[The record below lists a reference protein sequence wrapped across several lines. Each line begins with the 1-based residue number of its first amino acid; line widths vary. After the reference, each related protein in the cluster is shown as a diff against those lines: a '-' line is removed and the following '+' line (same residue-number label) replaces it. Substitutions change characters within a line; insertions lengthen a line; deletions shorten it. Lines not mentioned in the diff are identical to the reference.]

1 MPTTTIHS
9 QNSAPRR
16 PVRQI
21 WFFSAAMLVS
31 VLVFAPVANAQ
42 SAQSSQTGQNSQG
55 PLSLQSSLK
64 FGARGSAVVALQQAL
79 ITRGVAV
86 VGGADGIFGKATRK
100 ALKTFQSNNELIP
113 DGQLNS
119 TTAYLLGLGPIPTL
133 PQRGQRGI
141 AVTQLQQALINSSVS
156 FKGGADGIF
165 GGATAAAI
173 TAFQTSHGIKVT
185 GVVNLTTAIALG
197 LVPGSRPLSVQPT
210 TTTTVTPTTTTVA
223 PTTTTVA
230 PTTTTTVPIVAVFAA
245 VGQTGENV
253 KTLQKA
259 LLTSGVTLRGGAD
272 GKFGSAT
279 TAAIK
284 EFQTALRIASTGIV
298 DQLTAQ
304 LLGLVAGPA
313 FPKLGDSGSSV
324 AKMQTLLLGAA
335 ITVPGGADGK
345 FGPATQKAIAAYQ
358 RTQGFA
364 TTGIVDLL
372 TALALGVIPGRI
384 VTSVPTTSTSVPP
397 TTTPPALPALKVIV
411 FPVLGPCWFGDTWQA
426 PRSGGRQHQGVDII
440 AKSGTPLYAA
450 NNGRI
455 SRQSFDRV
463 GSLGG
468 NTITL
473 TAADGTYFYYA
484 HLSTFAD
491 GIAVGSEV
499 VAGQV
504 IGYVGST
511 GSSSTPHLHF
521 EYHPYGGAAVNP
533 YPAVKAVD
541 GCKTTTPPTTIPP
554 TTTIAPTTTNTPKT
568 TKAA

>member
-1 MPTTTIHS
+1 
-9 QNSAPRR
+9 
-16 PVRQI
+16 
-21 WFFSAAMLVS
+21 MLVS
-31 VLVFAPVANAQ
+31 VLVFTPVANAQ
-42 SAQSSQTGQNSQG
+42 SVQSSQTDKNSQG

-64 FGARGSAVVALQQAL
+64 FGAKGSAVAALQQAL
-79 ITRGVAV
+79 INRGVAV
-86 VGGADGIFGKATRK
+86 KGGADGIFGKMTRK
-100 ALKTFQSNNELIP
+100 ALKTFQSNNALIP

-141 AVTQLQQALINSSVS
+141 PVAQLQQALINSSISV
-156 FKGGADGIF
+156 KGGADGIF

-173 TAFQTSHGIKVT
+173 TAFQTSHGINVT

-197 LVPGSRPLSVQPT
+197 LVPGSQPLSAQPT
-210 TTTTVTPTTTTVA
+210 TTTTVA
-223 PTTTTVA
+223 PTTTTTTVA
-230 PTTTTTVPIVAVFAA
+230 PTTTTTTTVPIVAVFAA

-259 LLTSGVTLRGGAD
+259 LLTSGVALRGGAD
-272 GKFGSAT
+272 GKFGPAT
-279 TAAIK
+279 IAAIK
-284 EFQTALRIASTGIV
+284 EFQTALRIASTGII

-313 FPKLGDSGSSV
+313 LPKLGDSGSSV
-324 AKMQTLLLGAA
+324 AQMQTLLITAA

-345 FGPATQKAIAAYQ
+345 FGPKTQKAIAEYQ
-358 RTQGFA
+358 TTQGFA
-364 TTGIVDLL
+364 ATGFIDLL

-397 TTTPPALPALKVIV
+397 TTVPPALPAMTVAV
-411 FPVLGPCWFGDTWQA
+411 FPVLGPCWFGDTWHA
-426 PRSGGRQHQGVDII
+426 SRPGGRQHEGVDII
-440 AKSGTPLYAA
+440 AKSGTPLFAA

-455 SRQSFDRV
+455 SRQAFDRV

-468 NTITL
+468 NAITL
-473 TAADGTYFYYA
+473 TATDGTYFYYA

-491 GIAVGSEV
+491 GIGVGSEV

-533 YPAVKAVD
+533 YPPVKAID
-541 GCKTTTPPTTIPP
+541 GCKITTPPTTIPP
-554 TTTIAPTTTNTPKT
+554 TTTIAP
-568 TKAA
+568 

>member
-1 MPTTTIHS
+1 
-9 QNSAPRR
+9 
-16 PVRQI
+16 
-21 WFFSAAMLVS
+21 MLVS

-42 SAQSSQTGQNSQG
+42 SAQSSQTNQNSQG

-64 FGARGSAVVALQQAL
+64 LGARGSAVVALQQAL

-197 LVPGSRPLSVQPT
+197 LVPGSRPLSAQPT
-210 TTTTVTPTTTTVA
+210 TTTTVAPTTTTVA

-230 PTTTTTVPIVAVFAA
+230 PTTTTTVPIVAVFAT

-284 EFQTALRIASTGIV
+284 DFQTALRIASTGIV

-345 FGPATQKAIAAYQ
+345 FGPATQKAIVAYQ

-554 TTTIAPTTTNTPKT
+554 TTTIAPTTTITPKT

>member
-1 MPTTTIHS
+1 
-9 QNSAPRR
+9 
-16 PVRQI
+16 
-21 WFFSAAMLVS
+21 MLVS
-31 VLVFAPVANAQ
+31 VLVFTPVANAQ
-42 SAQSSQTGQNSQG
+42 SVQSSQTDKNSQG

-64 FGARGSAVVALQQAL
+64 FGARGSAVFALQQAL

-86 VGGADGIFGKATRK
+86 AGGADGIFGKATRK

-119 TTAYLLGLGPIPTL
+119 TTAFLLGLGPIPTL
-133 PQRGQRGI
+133 PKRGQRGI

-156 FKGGADGIF
+156 LKGGADGIF
-165 GGATAAAI
+165 GSATVAAI

-197 LVPGSRPLSVQPT
+197 LVPGSQPLSAQPT
-210 TTTTVTPTTTTVA
+210 TTTTVAPTTTTVA

-259 LLTSGVTLRGGAD
+259 LLTSGVALRGGAD

-324 AKMQTLLLGAA
+324 AKMQTLLISAA

-345 FGPATQKAIAAYQ
+345 FGPATQKAIAEYQ

-384 VTSVPTTSTSVPP
+384 LTSVPSTSTSVPP
-397 TTTPPALPALKVIV
+397 TTTPPALPATQVIV
-411 FPVLGPCWFGDTWQA
+411 FPVLGPCWFGDTWHA

-554 TTTIAPTTTNTPKT
+554 TTTIAPKT

>member
-1 MPTTTIHS
+1 
-9 QNSAPRR
+9 
-16 PVRQI
+16 
-21 WFFSAAMLVS
+21 MLVS
-31 VLVFAPVANAQ
+31 VLVFTPVANAQ
-42 SAQSSQTGQNSQG
+42 SVQSSQTDKNSQG
-55 PLSLQSSLK
+55 PLSVQSSLK
-64 FGARGSAVVALQQAL
+64 FGARGSAVAALQQAL
-79 ITRGVAV
+79 INRGVAV
-86 VGGADGIFGKATRK
+86 NGGADGIFGKATRK

-141 AVTQLQQALINSSVS
+141 AVTQLQQALINSSISV
-156 FKGGADGIF
+156 KGGADGIF
-165 GGATAAAI
+165 GAATATAI
-173 TAFQTSHGIKVT
+173 AAFQTSRGIGVT

-197 LVPGSRPLSVQPT
+197 LVPGSQPLSVQPT
-210 TTTTVTPTTTTVA
+210 TTTTVATTTVA
-223 PTTTTVA
+223 PT
-230 PTTTTTVPIVAVFAA
+230 TTTTTVPIVAVFAA

-259 LLTSGVTLRGGAD
+259 LLTSGVALQGGAD

-324 AKMQTLLLGAA
+324 AMMQTLLISAA
-335 ITVPGGADGK
+335 ITVSGGADGK
-345 FGPATQKAIAAYQ
+345 FGPKTQSAIAAYQ
-358 RTQGFA
+358 TTQGFA

-384 VTSVPTTSTSVPP
+384 LTSVPTTSTSVPP
-397 TTTPPALPALKVIV
+397 TTTPPALPAMSVAV
-411 FPVLGPCWFGDTWQA
+411 FPVLGPCWFGDTWLA

-491 GIAVGSEV
+491 GIGVGSEV

-533 YPAVKAVD
+533 YPLIKAID

-554 TTTIAPTTTNTPKT
+554 TTTIAP
-568 TKAA
+568 

>member
-1 MPTTTIHS
+1 
-9 QNSAPRR
+9 
-16 PVRQI
+16 
-21 WFFSAAMLVS
+21 MLVS
-31 VLVFAPVANAQ
+31 VLVFTPVANAQ
-42 SAQSSQTGQNSQG
+42 SVQSSQTDKNSLG

-79 ITRGVAV
+79 INRGVAV
-86 VGGADGIFGKATRK
+86 KGGVDGIFGKVTRK

-141 AVTQLQQALINSSVS
+141 AVAQLQQALINSSISV
-156 FKGGADGIF
+156 KGGADGIF

-173 TAFQTSHGIKVT
+173 TAFQTSHGVKVT

-197 LVPGSRPLSVQPT
+197 LVPGSQPLNVQPT
-210 TTTTVTPTTTTVA
+210 TTTTVATTTTTVA
-223 PTTTTVA
+223 P
-230 PTTTTTVPIVAVFAA
+230 TTTTVPIVAVFAA

-259 LLTSGVTLRGGAD
+259 LLTSGVALRGGAD

-279 TAAIK
+279 TVAIK
-284 EFQTALRIASTGIV
+284 EFQTALRITSTGIV

-324 AKMQTLLLGAA
+324 AKMQTLLITAA
-335 ITVPGGADGK
+335 ITVPGGADGT
-345 FGPATQKAIAAYQ
+345 FGPKTQNAIAAYQ
-358 RTQGFA
+358 TTQGFA
-364 TTGIVDLL
+364 PTGIIDLL
-372 TALALGVIPGRI
+372 TALALGVIPGRVI
-384 VTSVPTTSTSVPP
+384 TSVPTTSTSVPP
-397 TTTPPALPALKVIV
+397 TTTPPALPAMKVAV
-411 FPVLGPCWFGDTWQA
+411 FPVLGPCWFGDTWLA

-440 AKSGTPLYAA
+440 AKSGTPLYAV
-450 NNGRI
+450 NSGRI

-473 TAADGTYFYYA
+473 TAADGTYFFYA

-491 GIAVGSEV
+491 GIGVGSEV

-504 IGYVGST
+504 IGYVGNT
-511 GSSSTPHLHF
+511 GRSSTPHLHF

-533 YPAVKAVD
+533 YAAVKAID
-541 GCKTTTPPTTIPP
+541 GCKITTPPTTIPP
-554 TTTIAPTTTNTPKT
+554 TTTIAP
-568 TKAA
+568 

>member
-1 MPTTTIHS
+1 
-9 QNSAPRR
+9 
-16 PVRQI
+16 
-21 WFFSAAMLVS
+21 MLV
-31 VLVFAPVANAQ
+31 FTPVANAQ
-42 SAQSSQTGQNSQG
+42 SVQSSQTGKNSQS

-79 ITRGVAV
+79 INRGVAIK
-86 VGGADGIFGKATRK
+86 GGADGIFGKVTRK
-100 ALKTFQSNNELIP
+100 ALKTFQSNNALIP

-141 AVTQLQQALINSSVS
+141 AVAQLQQALIYSTISVN
-156 FKGGADGIF
+156 GGADGIF
-165 GGATAAAI
+165 GAATATAI
-173 TAFQTSHGIKVT
+173 ADFQTSRGISVT
-185 GVVNLTTAIALG
+185 GVMDLTTAIALG
-197 LVPGSRPLSVQPT
+197 LVPGSRPLTAQPT
-210 TTTTVTPTTTTVA
+210 TTTTLAATTTSVVPTTTV
-223 PTTTTVA
+223 PTTTV
-230 PTTTTTVPIVAVFAA
+230 PTTTVPIVAVFAA
-245 VGQTGENV
+245 VGQTGETV
-253 KTLQKA
+253 KTLQNA
-259 LLTSGVTLRGGAD
+259 LVTSGVALRGGAD
-272 GKFGSAT
+272 GNFGPAT

-284 EFQTALRIASTGIV
+284 EFQTALKIASTGIV

-313 FPKLGDSGSSV
+313 LPKLGDSGSSV
-324 AKMQTLLLGAA
+324 ATMQTLLITAA
-335 ITVPGGADGK
+335 IAVPGGADGT

-358 RTQGFA
+358 TTQGFSP
-364 TTGIVDLL
+364 TGVIDLL

-384 VTSVPTTSTSVPP
+384 VTSIPTTSTTVPP
-397 TTTPPALPALKVIV
+397 TTAPSAPPALPAMTVAV

-426 PRSGGRQHQGVDII
+426 PRPGGRKHEGVDII
-440 AKSGTPLYAA
+440 AKSDTPLYAA

-491 GIAVGSEV
+491 GIGVGSEV

-533 YPAVKAVD
+533 YPAVKVID
-541 GCKTTTPPTTIPP
+541 GCKITTPPTTIPP
-554 TTTIAPTTTNTPKT
+554 TTIPPTTTTPPTTTIAP
-568 TKAA
+568 

>member
-1 MPTTTIHS
+1 
-9 QNSAPRR
+9 
-16 PVRQI
+16 
-21 WFFSAAMLVS
+21 MLVS

-42 SAQSSQTGQNSQG
+42 SAQSSQTNQNSQG

-64 FGARGSAVVALQQAL
+64 LGARGSAVVALQQAL

-197 LVPGSRPLSVQPT
+197 LVPGSRPLSAQPT
-210 TTTTVTPTTTTVA
+210 TTTTVAPTTTTVA

-230 PTTTTTVPIVAVFAA
+230 PTTTTTVPIVAVFAT

-345 FGPATQKAIAAYQ
+345 FGPATQKAIVAYQ

-554 TTTIAPTTTNTPKT
+554 TTTIAPTTTITPKT

>member
-1 MPTTTIHS
+1 
-9 QNSAPRR
+9 
-16 PVRQI
+16 
-21 WFFSAAMLVS
+21 MLVS

-42 SAQSSQTGQNSQG
+42 SAQSSQTNQNSQG

-64 FGARGSAVVALQQAL
+64 LGARGSAVVALQQAL

-197 LVPGSRPLSVQPT
+197 LVPGSRPLSAQPT
-210 TTTTVTPTTTTVA
+210 TTTTVAPTTTTVA

-230 PTTTTTVPIVAVFAA
+230 PTTTTTVPIVAVFAT

-284 EFQTALRIASTGIV
+284 DFQTALRIASTGIV

-345 FGPATQKAIAAYQ
+345 FGPATQKAIVAYQ

-455 SRQSFDRV
+455 SRRSFDRV

-554 TTTIAPTTTNTPKT
+554 TTTIAPTTTITPKT

>member
-1 MPTTTIHS
+1 MTTNHP

-16 PVRQI
+16 PVPQI
-21 WFFSAAMLVS
+21 WFFSAAMLIS
-31 VLVFAPVANAQ
+31 VLVFTPVANAQ
-42 SAQSSQTGQNSQG
+42 SVQSSETSKNSQG

-64 FGARGSAVVALQQAL
+64 FGAQGSAVATLQQAL
-79 ITRGVAV
+79 INRGVAV
-86 VGGADGIFGKATRK
+86 KGGADGIFGKATRK
-100 ALKTFQSNNELIP
+100 ALKTFQSNNELLP

-133 PQRGQRGI
+133 PKRGQRGI
-141 AVTQLQQALINSSVS
+141 AVTQLQQSLINSSISV
-156 FKGGADGIF
+156 KGGADGIF
-165 GGATAAAI
+165 GSATATAI
-173 TAFQTSHGIKVT
+173 AAFQTSHDINVT
-185 GVVNLTTAIALG
+185 GVVDLRTAIALG
-197 LVPGSRPLSVQPT
+197 LVPGSQPLSAQPT
-210 TTTTVTPTTTTVA
+210 TTTTIKPTTTS
-223 PTTTTVA
+223 TVA
-230 PTTTTTVPIVAVFAA
+230 PTTTTTTTIPIVAVFAA

-259 LLTSGVTLRGGAD
+259 LLTSGVALRGGAD

-313 FPKLGDSGSSV
+313 LPKLGDSGSSV
-324 AKMQTLLLGAA
+324 ATMQTLLITAA
-335 ITVPGGADGK
+335 IAVPGGADGK

-358 RTQGFA
+358 TTQGFA
-364 TTGIVDLL
+364 PTGVIDLL
-372 TALALGVIPGRI
+372 TALALGVIPGRV
-384 VTSVPTTSTSVPP
+384 VTTLPTTSTTVPP
-397 TTTPPALPALKVIV
+397 TTAPPALPAKKVAV
-411 FPVLGPCWFGDTWQA
+411 FPLLGPCWFGDTWLA

-440 AKSGTPLYAA
+440 AKSGTPLYAV

-468 NTITL
+468 NALTL

-499 VAGQV
+499 VAGEV

-533 YPAVKAVD
+533 YPAVKAID
-541 GCKTTTPPTTIPP
+541 GCKITTPPTTIPP
-554 TTTIAPTTTNTPKT
+554 TTTIAPKTTN
-568 TKAA
+568 AA

>member
-1 MPTTTIHS
+1 
-9 QNSAPRR
+9 
-16 PVRQI
+16 
-21 WFFSAAMLVS
+21 MLVS
-31 VLVFAPVANAQ
+31 ALVFTPVANAQ
-42 SAQSSQTGQNSQG
+42 SVQSSQTGQNSQG
-55 PLSLQSSLK
+55 SLSLQSSLK

-79 ITRGVAV
+79 INRGVAV
-86 VGGADGIFGKATRK
+86 AGGADGIFGKVTRA

-133 PQRGQRGI
+133 PRRGQRGI
-141 AVTQLQQALINSSVS
+141 AVTQLQQALIHSSISV
-156 FKGGADGIF
+156 KGGADGIF

-173 TAFQTSHGIKVT
+173 TAFQTSHGVEVT
-185 GVVNLTTAIALG
+185 GVVDLTTAIALG
-197 LVPGSRPLSVQPT
+197 LVPGSQPLRAQPT
-210 TTTTVTPTTTTVA
+210 
-223 PTTTTVA
+223 TTTTVA
-230 PTTTTTVPIVAVFAA
+230 PTTTTTTTTTVPPTTTTTTTTIAPIVAVFAA

-259 LLTSGVTLRGGAD
+259 LLTSGVALRGGAD
-272 GKFGSAT
+272 GKFGPAT

-324 AKMQTLLLGAA
+324 AKMQTLLISAA

-345 FGPATQKAIAAYQ
+345 FGPATQKAIAEYQ
-358 RTQGFA
+358 KTQGFA

-384 VTSVPTTSTSVPP
+384 LTSVPSTSTSVPP
-397 TTTPPALPALKVIV
+397 TTTPPALPATQVIV
-411 FPVLGPCWFGDTWQA
+411 FPVLGPCWFGDTWHA
-426 PRSGGRQHQGVDII
+426 PRSGGRQHEGVDII

-455 SRQSFDRV
+455 SRQAFDRV

-468 NTITL
+468 NAITL

-484 HLSTFAD
+484 HLSTFAA

-541 GCKTTTPPTTIPP
+541 GCKITTPSTTTPPTTSV
-554 TTTIAPTTTNTPKT
+554 APKT
-568 TKAA
+568 TKAP

>member
-1 MPTTTIHS
+1 
-9 QNSAPRR
+9 
-16 PVRQI
+16 
-21 WFFSAAMLVS
+21 MLIS
-31 VLVFAPVANAQ
+31 VLVFTPVANAQ

-55 PLSLQSSLK
+55 PLSVQSSLK
-64 FGARGSAVVALQQAL
+64 FGARGSAVFALQQAL

-86 VGGADGIFGKATRK
+86 AGGADGIFGKATRK
-100 ALKTFQSNNELIP
+100 ALKTFQSNNGLIP

-156 FKGGADGIF
+156 VKGGADGIF
-165 GGATAAAI
+165 GSATAAAI
-173 TAFQTSHGIKVT
+173 TAFQTPHGIKVT
-185 GVVNLTTAIALG
+185 GVVDLTTAIALG
-197 LVPGSRPLSVQPT
+197 LVPGSQPLSAQPT
-210 TTTTVTPTTTTVA
+210 
-223 PTTTTVA
+223 TTTTVA
-230 PTTTTTVPIVAVFAA
+230 PTTTTTVPTTTTTVPIVAVYAA

-253 KTLQKA
+253 KTLQNA
-259 LLTSGVTLRGGAD
+259 LLTSGVALRGGAD

-313 FPKLGDSGSSV
+313 LPKLGDSGSSV
-324 AKMQTLLLGAA
+324 AKMQTLLITAA
-335 ITVPGGADGK
+335 ITVPGGADGT
-345 FGPATQKAIAAYQ
+345 FGPKTQKAIAEYQ
-358 RTQGFA
+358 TTQGFA
-364 TTGIVDLL
+364 PTGIIDLL

-384 VTSVPTTSTSVPP
+384 LTSVPSTSTSVPP
-397 TTTPPALPALKVIV
+397 TTTPPALPATQVIV
-411 FPVLGPCWFGDTWQA
+411 FPVLGPCWFGDTWHA

-455 SRQSFDRV
+455 SRQAFDRV

-468 NTITL
+468 NAITL

-554 TTTIAPTTTNTPKT
+554 TTTIAPKT

>member
-1 MPTTTIHS
+1 
-9 QNSAPRR
+9 
-16 PVRQI
+16 
-21 WFFSAAMLVS
+21 MLVS

-42 SAQSSQTGQNSQG
+42 SAQSSQTNQNSQG

-197 LVPGSRPLSVQPT
+197 LVPGSRPLSAQPT
-210 TTTTVTPTTTTVA
+210 TTTTVAPTTTTVA

-324 AKMQTLLLGAA
+324 AKMQTLLISAA

-345 FGPATQKAIAAYQ
+345 FGPATQKAIAEYQ

>member
-1 MPTTTIHS
+1 
-9 QNSAPRR
+9 
-16 PVRQI
+16 
-21 WFFSAAMLVS
+21 MLIS
-31 VLVFAPVANAQ
+31 VLVFTPVANAQ

-55 PLSLQSSLK
+55 PLSVQSSLK
-64 FGARGSAVVALQQAL
+64 FGARGSAVFALQQAL

-86 VGGADGIFGKATRK
+86 AGGADGIFGKATRK

-119 TTAYLLGLGPIPTL
+119 TTAFLLGLGPIPTL
-133 PQRGQRGI
+133 PKRGQRGI
-141 AVTQLQQALINSSVS
+141 AVAQLQQALINSSVS

-165 GGATAAAI
+165 GSATVAAI

-185 GVVNLTTAIALG
+185 GVVNLATAIALG

-210 TTTTVTPTTTTVA
+210 TTTTV
-223 PTTTTVA
+223 A
-230 PTTTTTVPIVAVFAA
+230 PTTTTTTTTVPPTTTTTTTIAPIVAVFAV

-259 LLTSGVTLRGGAD
+259 LLTSGVALRGGAD
-272 GKFGSAT
+272 GKFGPAT

-324 AKMQTLLLGAA
+324 AKMQTLLISAA

-345 FGPATQKAIAAYQ
+345 FGPATQKAIAEYQ

-384 VTSVPTTSTSVPP
+384 LTSVPSTSTSVPP
-397 TTTPPALPALKVIV
+397 TTTPPALPATQVIV
-411 FPVLGPCWFGDTWQA
+411 FPVLGPCWFGDTWHA

-455 SRQSFDRV
+455 SRQAFDRV

-468 NTITL
+468 NAITL

-554 TTTIAPTTTNTPKT
+554 TTTIAPKT

>member
-1 MPTTTIHS
+1 
-9 QNSAPRR
+9 
-16 PVRQI
+16 
-21 WFFSAAMLVS
+21 MLVS
-31 VLVFAPVANAQ
+31 VLVFTPVANAQ
-42 SAQSSQTGQNSQG
+42 SVQSSQTGKNSQG

-64 FGARGSAVVALQQAL
+64 FGDRGSAVAALQQAL
-79 ITRGVAV
+79 INRGVAV
-86 VGGADGIFGKATRK
+86 KGGADGIFGEMTRK

-113 DGQLNS
+113 DGELNS

-133 PQRGQRGI
+133 AQRGQRGI
-141 AVTQLQQALINSSVS
+141 AVTQLQQALINSSISV
-156 FKGGADGIF
+156 KGGADGIF

-173 TAFQTSHGIKVT
+173 TAFQTSRGINVT
-185 GVVNLTTAIALG
+185 GILDLTTAIALG
-197 LVPGSRPLSVQPT
+197 LVPGSQPLSAQPT
-210 TTTTVTPTTTTVA
+210 TTTTVA

-230 PTTTTTVPIVAVFAA
+230 PTTTTTTVPNVAVFAA

-259 LLTSGVTLRGGAD
+259 LLTSGVALRGGAD

-284 EFQTALRIASTGIV
+284 EFQTALRIASTGV
-298 DQLTAQ
+298 VNQLTAQ
-304 LLGLVAGPA
+304 LLGLVAGPVL
-313 FPKLGDSGSSV
+313 PKLGDSGSSV
-324 AKMQTLLLGAA
+324 AKMQTLLITAA

-345 FGPATQKAIAAYQ
+345 FGPKTQSAIVAYQ

-364 TTGIVDLL
+364 ATGVIDLL

-384 VTSVPTTSTSVPP
+384 VTSVPTTSTLVPP
-397 TTTPPALPALKVIV
+397 TTAPPALPAMTVAV
-411 FPVLGPCWFGDTWQA
+411 FPVLGPCWFSDTWLA

-440 AKSGTPLYAA
+440 ARSGTPLYAA

-473 TAADGTYFYYA
+473 TTADGTYFFYA
-484 HLSTFAD
+484 HLSAFAD
-491 GIAVGSEV
+491 GIGVGSDV

-533 YPAVKAVD
+533 YPAVKVID

-554 TTTIAPTTTNTPKT
+554 TTTIAP
-568 TKAA
+568 

>member
-1 MPTTTIHS
+1 
-9 QNSAPRR
+9 
-16 PVRQI
+16 
-21 WFFSAAMLVS
+21 MLVS
-31 VLVFAPVANAQ
+31 VLVFNPVANAQ
-42 SAQSSQTGQNSQG
+42 SVQSSETGQNSQG

-64 FGARGSAVVALQQAL
+64 FGAKGSAVAALQQAL
-79 ITRGVAV
+79 INRGVAV
-86 VGGADGIFGKATRK
+86 KGGADGIFGKVTRK
-100 ALKTFQSNNELIP
+100 ALKTFQSNNDLIP
-113 DGQLNS
+113 DGELNS

-141 AVTQLQQALINSSVS
+141 AVTQLQQALINSSISV
-156 FKGGADGIF
+156 KGGADGIF

-173 TAFQTSHGIKVT
+173 TAFQTSRGINVT

-197 LVPGSRPLSVQPT
+197 LVPGSQPLSVQPT
-210 TTTTVTPTTTTVA
+210 TTTTVAT
-223 PTTTTVA
+223 TTTTVA
-230 PTTTTTVPIVAVFAA
+230 PTTTTTVPIAAVFAA

-259 LLTSGVTLRGGAD
+259 LLTSGVALRGGAD
-272 GKFGSAT
+272 GNFGSAT

-284 EFQTALRIASTGIV
+284 EFQSALRIASSGIV

-313 FPKLGDSGSSV
+313 LPKLGDSGSSV
-324 AKMQTLLLGAA
+324 AQMQTLLITAA

-358 RTQGFA
+358 MTQGFA
-364 TTGIVDLL
+364 ATGIIDLL
-372 TALALGVIPGRI
+372 TALALGVIPGRV
-384 VTSVPTTSTSVPP
+384 VTTLPTTSTSVPP
-397 TTTPPALPALKVIV
+397 TTAPTALPAMKVAV

-484 HLSTFAD
+484 HLSAFEENL
-491 GIAVGSEV
+491 GVGSEV

-521 EYHPYGGAAVNP
+521 EYHPYGGAAINP
-533 YPAVKAVD
+533 YPPVKAID

-554 TTTIAPTTTNTPKT
+554 TTTIAP
-568 TKAA
+568 

>member
-1 MPTTTIHS
+1 VPITTIHL

-21 WFFSAAMLVS
+21 WFLSAAILVS
-31 VLVFAPVANAQ
+31 VLVFTSVANAQ
-42 SAQSSQTGQNSQG
+42 SVQSSQTGKNSQS
-55 PLSLQSSLK
+55 PLSIQSSLK
-64 FGARGSAVVALQQAL
+64 FGARGSAVVTLQQAL
-79 ITRGVAV
+79 INRGVAIK
-86 VGGADGIFGKATRK
+86 GGADGIFGKATRK
-100 ALKTFQSNNELIP
+100 ALKTFQSNNKLIP

-119 TTAYLLGLGPIPTL
+119 TTAYFLGLGPIPTL
-133 PQRGQRGI
+133 PQRGERGI
-141 AVTQLQQALINSSVS
+141 AVTQLQQALIYSTISVN
-156 FKGGADGIF
+156 GGADGIF
-165 GGATAAAI
+165 GAATATAI
-173 TAFQTSHGIKVT
+173 ADFQTSRGISVT
-185 GVVNLTTAIALG
+185 GVMDLTTAIALG
-197 LVPGSRPLSVQPT
+197 LVPGSQPLSAQPT
-210 TTTTVTPTTTTVA
+210 TTTTLATTTTTSVA
-223 PTTTTVA
+223 PTTTM
-230 PTTTTTVPIVAVFAA
+230 PIVAMFAA
-245 VGQTGENV
+245 VGQNGDAV
-253 KTLQKA
+253 KVLQNA
-259 LLTSGVTLRGGAD
+259 LVTSGVALRGGVD

-284 EFQTALRIASTGIV
+284 EFQTALRITSTGIV

-313 FPKLGDSGSSV
+313 LPKLGDSGSSV
-324 AKMQTLLLGAA
+324 ATMQTLLITAA
-335 ITVPGGADGK
+335 IAVPGGADGT
-345 FGPATQKAIAAYQ
+345 FGPKTQNAIATYQ
-358 RTQGFA
+358 TTQGFA
-364 TTGIVDLL
+364 PTGIIDLL
-372 TALALGVIPGRI
+372 TALALGVIPGRV
-384 VTSVPTTSTSVPP
+384 VTTVPPASTSVPP
-397 TTTPPALPALKVIV
+397 TTAPPALPAMTVAV

-426 PRSGGRQHQGVDII
+426 PRSGGRKHEGVDII

-491 GIAVGSEV
+491 GIGVGSEV

-533 YPAVKAVD
+533 YPAVKVID
-541 GCKTTTPPTTIPP
+541 GCKITTPPTTIPP
-554 TTTIAPTTTNTPKT
+554 TTTITP
-568 TKAA
+568 

>member
-1 MPTTTIHS
+1 
-9 QNSAPRR
+9 
-16 PVRQI
+16 
-21 WFFSAAMLVS
+21 MLVS
-31 VLVFAPVANAQ
+31 VLVFTPVANAQ
-42 SAQSSQTGQNSQG
+42 SVQSSQTGENSQG
-55 PLSLQSSLK
+55 PLSLQSGLK
-64 FGARGSAVVALQQAL
+64 FGDRGSAVAVLQQAL
-79 ITRGVAV
+79 INRGVAIK
-86 VGGADGIFGKATRK
+86 GGADGIFGKVTRK

-133 PQRGQRGI
+133 PQRGQRGT
-141 AVTQLQQALINSSVS
+141 AVTQLQQALINSSISV
-156 FKGGADGIF
+156 KGGADGIF

-173 TAFQTSHGIKVT
+173 TTFQTSHGIEVT

-197 LVPGSRPLSVQPT
+197 LVPGSQPLSVQPT
-210 TTTTVTPTTTTVA
+210 TTTTVAATTTTTTVA
-223 PTTTTVA
+223 PT
-230 PTTTTTVPIVAVFAA
+230 TTTTTVPIVAVFAA

-259 LLTSGVTLRGGAD
+259 LLTSGVALQGGAD
-272 GKFGSAT
+272 GKFGPAT
-279 TAAIK
+279 AAAIK
-284 EFQTALRIASTGIV
+284 EFQTALRIISTGIV

-313 FPKLGDSGSSV
+313 LPKLGDSGSSV
-324 AKMQTLLLGAA
+324 AKMQTLLITAA

-358 RTQGFA
+358 TTQGFA

-397 TTTPPALPALKVIV
+397 TTAPPAPPAMKVAV

-426 PRSGGRQHQGVDII
+426 PRPGGRQHQGVDII

-473 TAADGTYFYYA
+473 TAADGTYFFYA

-504 IGYVGST
+504 IGYVGNT

-533 YPAVKAVD
+533 YPPVKAID
-541 GCKTTTPPTTIPP
+541 GCKITTPPTTIPP
-554 TTTIAPTTTNTPKT
+554 TTTIAP
-568 TKAA
+568 

>member
-1 MPTTTIHS
+1 
-9 QNSAPRR
+9 
-16 PVRQI
+16 
-21 WFFSAAMLVS
+21 MLVS
-31 VLVFAPVANAQ
+31 VLLFTPVANAQ
-42 SAQSSQTGQNSQG
+42 SVQSSQTGKNSQG
-55 PLSLQSSLK
+55 PLPLQSSLK

-86 VGGADGIFGKATRK
+86 AGGADGIFGKVTRK

-133 PQRGQRGI
+133 PQRGQRGS
-141 AVTQLQQALINSSVS
+141 AVAQLQQALIYSTISVN
-156 FKGGADGIF
+156 GGADGIF
-165 GGATAAAI
+165 GAATATAI
-173 TAFQTSHGIKVT
+173 AAFQTSRGISVT
-185 GVVNLTTAIALG
+185 GVMDLTTAIALG
-197 LVPGSRPLSVQPT
+197 LVPGSQPLSAQPT
-210 TTTTVTPTTTTVA
+210 TTTTVA
-223 PTTTTVA
+223 PTTT
-230 PTTTTTVPIVAVFAA
+230 TTTTTVPIVAVFAA

-253 KTLQKA
+253 KTLQNA
-259 LLTSGVTLRGGAD
+259 LVTSGVTLRGGAD

-313 FPKLGDSGSSV
+313 LPKLGDSGSSV
-324 AKMQTLLLGAA
+324 ATMQTLLITAA
-335 ITVPGGADGK
+335 IAVPGGADGT
-345 FGPATQKAIAAYQ
+345 FGPKTQNAIATYQ
-358 RTQGFA
+358 TTQGFA
-364 TTGIVDLL
+364 PTGIIDLL
-372 TALALGVIPGRI
+372 TALALGVIPGRV
-384 VTSVPTTSTSVPP
+384 VTTVPPASTSVPP
-397 TTTPPALPALKVIV
+397 TTAPPAPPALPAMTVAV
-411 FPVLGPCWFGDTWQA
+411 FPVLGPCWFGDTWLA

-484 HLSTFAD
+484 HLSAFAD
-491 GIAVGSEV
+491 GIGVGSGV

-533 YPAVKAVD
+533 YPPVKAID

-554 TTTIAPTTTNTPKT
+554 TTTIAP
-568 TKAA
+568 

>member
-1 MPTTTIHS
+1 
-9 QNSAPRR
+9 
-16 PVRQI
+16 
-21 WFFSAAMLVS
+21 MLIS
-31 VLVFAPVANAQ
+31 VLVFSPVANAH
-42 SAQSSQTGQNSQG
+42 SVPPSQTGKNSRSH
-55 PLSLQSSLK
+55 LSIQSSLK
-64 FGARGSAVVALQQAL
+64 FGAEGSAVVALQKAL
-79 ITRGVAV
+79 INRGVAV
-86 VGGADGIFGKATRK
+86 KGGADGIFGKVTRK
-100 ALKTFQSNNELIP
+100 ALKTFQSNNGLIRN
-113 DGQLNS
+113 GKLNS

-133 PQRGQRGI
+133 PKRGQRGI
-141 AVTQLQQALINSSVS
+141 AVTRLQQSLINSSISVG
-156 FKGGADGIF
+156 GGADGIF

-173 TAFQTSHGIKVT
+173 TAFQTSHGVNVT
-185 GVVNLTTAIALG
+185 GVVDLTTAIALG
-197 LVPGSRPLSVQPT
+197 LVPGSKPLSAKPT
-210 TTTTVTPTTTTVA
+210 TTTTVA
-223 PTTTTVA
+223 PTTTTTTVA
-230 PTTTTTVPIVAVFAA
+230 PTTTTTTVAPTTTTTTTTTTVPIVAVFAA

-259 LLTSGVTLRGGAD
+259 LLTSGVALRGGAD
-272 GKFGSAT
+272 GKFGPAT

-284 EFQTALRIASTGIV
+284 EFQTALQITSTGIV

-313 FPKLGDSGSSV
+313 LPKLGDSGSSV
-324 AKMQTLLLGAA
+324 ATMQTLLISAA
-335 ITVPGGADGK
+335 ITFPGGADGK
-345 FGPATQKAIAAYQ
+345 FGPATQKAIATYQ
-358 RTQGFA
+358 TTQGFA
-364 TTGIVDLL
+364 ATGIVNLL

-384 VTSVPTTSTSVPP
+384 VTSVPTTNTSVPP
-397 TTTPPALPALKVIV
+397 TTAPPAPPAITVAV

-426 PRSGGRQHQGVDII
+426 PRPGGRQHEGVDII
-440 AKSGTPLYAA
+440 AVSGTPLYAA
-450 NNGRI
+450 NDGRI

-491 GIAVGSEV
+491 GIGVGSEV

-533 YPAVKAVD
+533 YPPVKAID
-541 GCKTTTPPTTIPP
+541 GCKITTPPTTIPP
-554 TTTIAPTTTNTPKT
+554 TTTIAP
-568 TKAA
+568 

>member
-1 MPTTTIHS
+1 
-9 QNSAPRR
+9 
-16 PVRQI
+16 
-21 WFFSAAMLVS
+21 MLVS
-31 VLVFAPVANAQ
+31 GLVLTPVANAQ
-42 SAQSSQTGQNSQG
+42 SDLSSQTGQNSRVS
-55 PLSLQSSLK
+55 LSVQSTLK

-79 ITRGVAV
+79 INSGVAV
-86 VGGADGIFGKATRK
+86 AGGADGSFGKVTRK
-100 ALKTFQSNNELIP
+100 ALKTFQSKNELIP

-119 TTAYLLGLGPIPTL
+119 TTAFLLGIGPIPTL
-133 PQRGQRGI
+133 PKRGQRGI
-141 AVTQLQQALINSSVS
+141 EVTRLQQALINSSISV
-156 FKGGADGIF
+156 KGGADGIF
-165 GGATAAAI
+165 GSATAAAI
-173 TAFQTSHGIKVT
+173 TAFQTSDGVKVT
-185 GVVNLTTAIALG
+185 GLVDITTAIALG
-197 LVPGSRPLSVQPT
+197 LVPGSQPLIAQPT
-210 TTTTVTPTTTTVA
+210 TTTTLAPTTTTVA
-223 PTTTTVA
+223 PTTTTTT
-230 PTTTTTVPIVAVFAA
+230 TTTTTVPIVAVFAA

-259 LLTSGVTLRGGAD
+259 LLTSGVALRGGAD

-284 EFQTALRIASTGIV
+284 EFQTALRISSTGIV

-304 LLGLVAGPA
+304 LLGLVAGPVL
-313 FPKLGDSGSSV
+313 PKLGDSGSSV
-324 AKMQTLLLGAA
+324 ARMQTLL
-335 ITVPGGADGK
+335 ISVSIIVSGGADGK
-345 FGPATQKAIAAYQ
+345 FGPATQKAIVAYQ

-397 TTTPPALPALKVIV
+397 TTAPPALPAMTIVV
-411 FPVLGPCWFGDTWQA
+411 FPVLGPCWFGDTWLA

-440 AKSGTPLYAA
+440 AKSGIPLYAA

-468 NTITL
+468 NAITL

-491 GIAVGSEV
+491 GIGVGSVV

-533 YPAVKAVD
+533 YPPVKAID
-541 GCKTTTPPTTIPP
+541 GCKITIPPTTIPP
-554 TTTIAPTTTNTPKT
+554 TTSIAP
-568 TKAA
+568 

>member
-1 MPTTTIHS
+1 
-9 QNSAPRR
+9 
-16 PVRQI
+16 
-21 WFFSAAMLVS
+21 MLVS
-31 VLVFAPVANAQ
+31 VLVFNPVANAQ
-42 SAQSSQTGQNSQG
+42 PVQSSQTGRNSQG

-64 FGARGSAVVALQQAL
+64 FGAKGSAVVALQQAL
-79 ITRGVAV
+79 INRGVAV
-86 VGGADGIFGKATRK
+86 KGGADGIFGKVTRK

-113 DGQLNS
+113 DGELNS
-119 TTAYLLGLGPIPTL
+119 TTTYLLGLGPIPSL

-141 AVTQLQQALINSSVS
+141 AVTQLQQALINSSISV
-156 FKGGADGIF
+156 KGGADGIF

-173 TAFQTSHGIKVT
+173 TAFQTSHGFKVT

-197 LVPGSRPLSVQPT
+197 LVPGSQPLSVQPT
-210 TTTTVTPTTTTVA
+210 TTTTVAPTPTVA
-223 PTTTTVA
+223 PTT
-230 PTTTTTVPIVAVFAA
+230 PTTVPIVAVFAA

-259 LLTSGVTLRGGAD
+259 LLTSGVALQGAAD
-272 GKFGSAT
+272 GKFGPAT

-284 EFQTALRIASTGIV
+284 EFQTALRITSTGIV

-313 FPKLGDSGSSV
+313 LPKLGDSGSSV
-324 AKMQTLLLGAA
+324 AKMQTLLITAA

-345 FGPATQKAIAAYQ
+345 FGPATQKAIAEYQ

-364 TTGIVDLL
+364 TTGIVNLL

-397 TTTPPALPALKVIV
+397 TTAPPALPAMKVAV

-473 TAADGTYFYYA
+473 TASDGTYFYYA

-541 GCKTTTPPTTIPP
+541 GCKITTPPTTVPP
-554 TTTIAPTTTNTPKT
+554 TTTTTIAP
-568 TKAA
+568 

>member
-1 MPTTTIHS
+1 
-9 QNSAPRR
+9 
-16 PVRQI
+16 
-21 WFFSAAMLVS
+21 MLVS
-31 VLVFAPVANAQ
+31 VLVFTPVANAQ
-42 SAQSSQTGQNSQG
+42 SVQSSQTDKNSQG

-64 FGARGSAVVALQQAL
+64 FGARGSAVFALQQAL

-86 VGGADGIFGKATRK
+86 AGGADGIFGKATRK

-119 TTAYLLGLGPIPTL
+119 TTAFLLGLGPIPTL
-133 PQRGQRGI
+133 PKRGQRGI

-156 FKGGADGIF
+156 LKGGADGIF
-165 GGATAAAI
+165 GSATVAAI

-185 GVVNLTTAIALG
+185 GVVNLATAIALG

-210 TTTTVTPTTTTVA
+210 TTTTV
-223 PTTTTVA
+223 A
-230 PTTTTTVPIVAVFAA
+230 PTTTTTTTTVPPTTTTTTTIAPIVAVFAV

-259 LLTSGVTLRGGAD
+259 LLTSGVALRGGAD
-272 GKFGSAT
+272 GKFGPAT

-324 AKMQTLLLGAA
+324 AKMQTLLISAA

-345 FGPATQKAIAAYQ
+345 FGPATQKAIAEYQ

-541 GCKTTTPPTTIPP
+541 GCKTTTPPTTISP
-554 TTTIAPTTTNTPKT
+554 TTTIAPKT

>member
-1 MPTTTIHS
+1 
-9 QNSAPRR
+9 
-16 PVRQI
+16 
-21 WFFSAAMLVS
+21 MLVS
-31 VLVFAPVANAQ
+31 VLVFTPVANAH
-42 SAQSSQTGQNSQG
+42 SVQSSQTGKNSQG
-55 PLSLQSSLK
+55 PLSLQSSVK
-64 FGARGSAVVALQQAL
+64 FGARGSAVAALQQAL
-79 ITRGVAV
+79 INRGVAV
-86 VGGADGIFGKATRK
+86 KGGADGIFGKMTRK

-133 PQRGQRGI
+133 PKRGQRGI
-141 AVTQLQQALINSSVS
+141 AVTQLQQALINSSIS
-156 FKGGADGIF
+156 LKGGADGIF

-173 TAFQTSHGIKVT
+173 TAFQTSHGINVT

-197 LVPGSRPLSVQPT
+197 LVPGSRPLTAQPT
-210 TTTTVTPTTTTVA
+210 TTTTVAPTT
-223 PTTTTVA
+223 TTTTVA
-230 PTTTTTVPIVAVFAA
+230 PTTTTTVPIVPVFAA

-259 LLTSGVTLRGGAD
+259 LLTSGVALRGGVD

-284 EFQTALRIASTGIV
+284 EFQTALKITSTGIV

-304 LLGLVAGPA
+304 LLGLVAGPVL
-313 FPKLGDSGSSV
+313 PKLGDSGSSV
-324 AKMQTLLLGAA
+324 AKMQTLLIAAA

-345 FGPATQKAIAAYQ
+345 FGPATQRAIAAYQ

-364 TTGIVDLL
+364 ATGIIDLR
-372 TALALGVIPGRI
+372 TALALGVIPGRV
-384 VTSVPTTSTSVPP
+384 VTTVPPASTSVPP
-397 TTTPPALPALKVIV
+397 TTAPPALPAMTVAV
-411 FPVLGPCWFGDTWQA
+411 FPVLGPCWFSDTWLA

-440 AKSGTPLYAA
+440 ARSGTPLYAA

-491 GIAVGSEV
+491 GIGVGSDV

-533 YPAVKAVD
+533 YPPVKAID
-541 GCKTTTPPTTIPP
+541 GCKITTPP
-554 TTTIAPTTTNTPKT
+554 TTTIAP
-568 TKAA
+568 